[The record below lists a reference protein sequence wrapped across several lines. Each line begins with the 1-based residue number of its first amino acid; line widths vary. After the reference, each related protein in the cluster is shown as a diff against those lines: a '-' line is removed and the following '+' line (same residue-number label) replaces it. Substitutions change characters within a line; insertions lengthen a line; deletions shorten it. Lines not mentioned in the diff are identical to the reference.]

1 MASIS
6 VLFTTGAQAATVV
19 NLGSASGFSVLGG
32 SAITNVPTT
41 TMSNDLGLYPG
52 TSVSGAPQTL
62 GTAYVN
68 DGVAQQGQTDLGTAI
83 TAATAQP
90 GTAVTGGV
98 LGGQPS
104 FTPGVYAATTM
115 DLAAND
121 SVTLD
126 AQGDPNAVFIFQAS
140 GALTTGA
147 NTQILFING
156 AQPCNVFWDVGTAT
170 LGGDSTFVGTL
181 MASDSITADGGAT
194 IAGRLLANTGALSLD
209 MNTITTSACAAGTIG
224 GPALPTPT
232 PTPTPTGTTPTPTGT
247 TPTPTTGTTTTTPTT
262 GTTPTKPAPTTGTT
276 GTSDPGSGA
285 TKAAKDK
292 AARERAAKAKAARI
306 RAAKAKARRVKAAK
320 ARARARR
327 LARARALRAKSPARQ
342 PTASGGFTG

>member
-98 LGGQPS
+98 LGGRPSSPRVCTQPRRWTS
-104 FTPGVYAATTM
+104 PRTTQSPWM
-115 DLAAND
+115 PRA
-121 SVTLD
+121 
-126 AQGDPNAVFIFQAS
+126 
-140 GALTTGA
+140 
-147 NTQILFING
+147 
-156 AQPCNVFWDVGTAT
+156 
-170 LGGDSTFVGTL
+170 
-181 MASDSITADGGAT
+181 
-194 IAGRLLANTGALSLD
+194 
-209 MNTITTSACAAGTIG
+209 
-224 GPALPTPT
+224 TPT
-232 PTPTPTGTTPTPTGT
+232 RCSSS
-247 TPTPTTGTTTTTPTT
+247 
-262 GTTPTKPAPTTGTT
+262 K
-276 GTSDPGSGA
+276 
-285 TKAAKDK
+285 
-292 AARERAAKAKAARI
+292 RAA
-306 RAAKAKARRVKAAK
+306 
-320 ARARARR
+320 
-327 LARARALRAKSPARQ
+327 P
-342 PTASGGFTG
+342 